1 MNQKSRQELDDRIRS
16 RFCAEMIGAMPEPA
30 IVISADGRLV
40 AANEPARAL
49 LPAMKLG
56 DPLVLALRAPD
67 VLDALRRVMATGKAE
82 TVLWSERVPVERLFD
97 VCVAPLTADTR
108 EIGAALMTLR

>member
-1 MNQKSRQELDDRIRS
+1 MSRSMRRRLGGLAAVRPRSARATAPPMNQKSRQELEDRIRS
-16 RFCAEMIGAMPEPA
+16 RFCADMIGAMPEPA
-30 IVISADGRLV
+30 IVIGADGRLA

-67 VLDALRRVMATGKAE
+67 VLDGLRRVMA
-82 TVLWSERVPVERLFD
+82 
-97 VCVAPLTADTR
+97 
-108 EIGAALMTLR
+108 